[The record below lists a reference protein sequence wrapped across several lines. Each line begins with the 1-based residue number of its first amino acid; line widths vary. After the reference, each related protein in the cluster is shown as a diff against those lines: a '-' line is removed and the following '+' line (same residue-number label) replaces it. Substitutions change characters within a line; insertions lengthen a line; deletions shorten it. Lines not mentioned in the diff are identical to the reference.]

1 MRWVST
7 RVLPDPGPATTSTGP
22 LVARTASRCASFSPA
37 RSSVAIADV
46 IESKGGG
53 LLREKFGTRDG
64 GREKSS
70 TEPRRILPDGRSE
83 ADAFDVLKPIRVPFC
98 PHLPT

>member
-22 LVARTASRCASFSPA
+22 LVASTASRCASLSPL
-37 RSSVAIADV
+37 RSSVAMADV

-53 LLREKFGTRDG
+53 LLRTSRDPQL

-70 TEPRRILPDGRSE
+70 IEPHHVLAAGLLRPG
-83 ADAFDVLKPIRVPFC
+83 AFDAPKPIQLPFSLD
-98 PHLPT
+98 LPT

>member
-22 LVARTASRCASFSPA
+22 LVASTASRCASFSPL
-37 RSSVAIADV
+37 RSSVAMADV

-53 LLREKFGTRDG
+53 LLREGSRPSMG
-64 GREKSS
+64 ASQ
-70 TEPRRILPDGRSE
+70 
-83 ADAFDVLKPIRVPFC
+83 V
-98 PHLPT
+98 